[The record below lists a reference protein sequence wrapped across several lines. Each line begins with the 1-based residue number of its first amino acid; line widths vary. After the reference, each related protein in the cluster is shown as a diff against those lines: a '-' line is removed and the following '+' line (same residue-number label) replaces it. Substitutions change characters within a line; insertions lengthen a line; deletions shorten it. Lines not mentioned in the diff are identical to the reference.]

1 MDKEA
6 AIFLYLR
13 CFFFFFFF
21 FTRLPAAWGVKVV
34 LSPLVH
40 VIASRDGTTCFSD
53 DERPGQINNRGVFC
67 RCYEDAGADAEVT
80 SYIAAAFFVEGI
92 GTS

>member
-1 MDKEA
+1 MKDTYPEGFCKYVDETRKRGVMAIMDKEA
-6 AIFLYLR
+6 AIFL
-13 CFFFFFFF
+13 F

-53 DERPGQINNRGVFC
+53 DERPGQINNRGFSDVVM
-67 RCYEDAGADAEVT
+67 RMQR
-80 SYIAAAFFVEGI
+80 
-92 GTS
+92 